1 VKNIIKTFK
10 IDKYSV
16 RSVLSLYRCIPF
28 RSNWGCFPIRRSMWA
43 RSRALCPSS
52 SISVPPTGSSC
63 QFISYCFLTSPVSL
77 AVGLSPMQMD
87 SPVCYGLVKQLTA
100 GPPWLWVGRCYSSS
114 GVARA
119 TCRCMVVAFHS
130 YGGGFPPEEQCA
142 GENIRRGFG
151 RLISVSGLPSNSTAI
166 IYAINDWL
174 LISFDHAHPP
184 THPSRSG
191 LGDSGA
197 HTSHSSLDCFLPK
210 RYPNCVL
217 SIH

>member
-114 GVARA
+114 GVARGH
-119 TCRCMVVAFHS
+119 VPV
-130 YGGGFPPEEQCA
+130 YGGGFSLV
-142 GENIRRGFG
+142 RWR
-151 RLISVSGLPSNSTAI
+151 LPSGGTVRGGEHQEGFWA
-166 IYAINDWL
+166 
-174 LISFDHAHPP
+174 
-184 THPSRSG
+184 
-191 LGDSGA
+191 
-197 HTSHSSLDCFLPK
+197 SHFCFWASVEFHSHHLCYK
-210 RYPNCVL
+210 
-217 SIH
+217 